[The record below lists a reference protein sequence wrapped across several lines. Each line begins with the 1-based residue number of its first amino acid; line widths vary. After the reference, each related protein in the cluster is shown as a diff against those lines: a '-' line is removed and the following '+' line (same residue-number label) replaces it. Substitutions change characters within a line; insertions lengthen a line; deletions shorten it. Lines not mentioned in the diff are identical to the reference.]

1 MSGRNQ
7 TAHSGSFYEDVESD
21 WMRKLGEAEVF
32 ESDLQHLILN
42 YLTING
48 LAGPAEEFIKEARVD
63 PQMPL
68 HCIDCRAKIREAILS
83 GQTEE
88 AIRQIGS
95 IDPNLL
101 NADAEVTFLLHKQQL
116 LRLIEAEDLE
126 EAIDFAQQR
135 LAPCV
140 KECPH
145 LLPQLEEVMALLAF
159 NDLSCPEAQ
168 RLIGGMEQREETAR
182 RIDEAILD
190 LYRIEQESALE
201 LLAKNVLFSQGCLQN
216 TQRSLC
222 PVVVDI
228 RRGTLGR
235 SIIPTSGRGPR
246 VDERTDIGG
255 AQSGGESGTLQ
266 IDAADRQPQQELQQE
281 GHSHRHS
288 QAATSSQ
295 VPATTPRRTQERDQ
309 SRDFGRRRRTGGA
322 PP

>member
-1 MSGRNQ
+1 MSGRSQ
-7 TAHSGSFYEDVESD
+7 TAHGGSFYEDVESDTLRRLSDFSISD

-48 LAGPAEEFIKEARVD
+48 LAGPAEEFIKEARID

-83 GQTEE
+83 GQTDE
-88 AIRQIGS
+88 AIRQIGF
-95 IDPNLL
+95 IDPNG
-101 NADAEVTFLLHKQQL
+101 DP
-116 LRLIEAEDLE
+116 E

-159 NDLSCPEAQ
+159 TDLSCPEAQ

-201 LLAKNVLFSQGCLQN
+201 LLTKNVLFSQGCLQN

-228 RRGTLGR
+228 RRATLGR
-235 SIIPTSGRGPR
+235 TLGRAPGQR
-246 VDERTDIGG
+246 NRGEEGTDTGG
-255 AQSGGESGTLQ
+255 AHSGGESGVFQ
-266 IDAADRQPQQELQQE
+266 VDALDQQPAQETQPE
-281 GHSHRHS
+281 GASHRHS
-288 QAATSSQ
+288 QATTSTQ
-295 VPATTPRRTQERDQ
+295 VPVNAPRRNQGRDQ
-309 SRDFGRRRRTGGA
+309 SRDFGRRRRAGGA
-322 PP
+322 PQ